1 MLEICRT
8 PKEAIKSLKSIK
20 TVDDSIAFKTPQM
33 SLIRKEKGEA
43 YALGH
48 LKLWLVYL
56 QMSVNV
62 KYKLTEDMIDLC
74 AETILEDFWYCSI
87 ADVKIIVTDALKGRY
102 GEFYQSLSVPT
113 ILSWFDEYFK
123 IKFSKVSSGSQSENY
138 YHKSEESGWKIGG
151 RTKNYLTDTER
162 SLLK

>member
-1 MLEICRT
+1 M
-8 PKEAIKSLKSIK
+8 KSIK
-20 TVDDSIAFKTPQM
+20 TVDDSIAFRTPQM

-62 KYKLTEDMIDLC
+62 KYKLTEDMVDLC
-74 AETILEDFWYCSI
+74 AETILEDFWYCTI

-102 GEFYQSLSVPT
+102 GEFYQTLSPST
-113 ILSWFDEYFK
+113 ILSWFKNYFDVKFDKIESNSESNHYYFK
-123 IKFSKVSSGSQSENY
+123 G
-138 YHKSEESGWKIGG
+138 EESGWRIGN
-151 RTKNYLTDTER
+151 RKRDLLTESEKNIINKVVD
-162 SLLK
+162 K

>member
-74 AETILEDFWYCSI
+74 AETILEEHWYASMGDI
-87 ADVKIIVTDALKGRY
+87 KIIVTDALKGRY
-102 GEFYQSLSVPT
+102 GDFMHALSIPVV
-113 ILSWFDEYFK
+113 LSWFDEYFK
-123 IKFSKVSSGSQSENY
+123 IKFSKVSAGAESENY

>member
-1 MLEICRT
+1 M
-8 PKEAIKSLKSIK
+8 EAIKSLKAIK
-20 TVDDSIAFKTPQM
+20 CVDDSIAIKTPQM
-33 SLIRKEKGEA
+33 SLIRKEKGEE
-43 YALGH
+43 YVLDY
-48 LKLWLVYL
+48 LKMWLIYL
-56 QMSVNV
+56 QGNINI
-62 KYKLTEDMIDLC
+62 KNKLNDGMMDLC
-74 AETILEDFWYCSI
+74 AETILEEHWYASMGDI
-87 ADVKIIVTDALKGRY
+87 KIIVTDALKGRY

-123 IKFSKVSSGSQSENY
+123 IKFSKISAGSQSENY